1 MGRAAGGVA
10 GMKLAKGDHIVSA
23 EVIRADAEKDSEIL
37 IIMEK
42 GFGKMTRV
50 SEYKVQGRA
59 GSGIR
64 TAKVTEK
71 TGKIIGAQIITDV
84 DKDGGEL
91 IVMSK
96 KGQVIK
102 TSLKSIPSLSR
113 DTQGVTI
120 MKLHAGDSIA
130 SVVSF

>member
-1 MGRAAGGVA
+1 M
-10 GMKLAKGDHIVSA
+10 
-23 EVIRADAEKDSEIL
+23 
-37 IIMEK
+37 
-42 GFGKMTRV
+42 
-50 SEYKVQGRA
+50 QGRA

-64 TAKVTEK
+64 TARVTEK
-71 TGKIIGAQIITDV
+71 TGKIIGAQVITEA

-102 TSLKSIPSLSR
+102 TPLKTIPSLSR

-120 MKLHAGDSIA
+120 MKLHAGDAIA
-130 SVVSF
+130 SIVSF